1 MEIKMYQFV
10 VGIEYFTIIGLFVEC
25 WVALRKWSSKL
36 HSYLFFSCAANLVY
50 NVGFLLE
57 LHARDEASYIV
68 ALKLGYLGRIWIGLA
83 LVLFAAEL
91 CRIRIPLAVTAAL
104 ALTHAFMY
112 YLILNIENN
121 KLYYN
126 YYEFV
131 MEGDFPRLLHS
142 GGPVYHLQ
150 TTLVVGYTLFG
161 VGMIVVTYVR
171 EKNAVA
177 KKRYMI
183 MIFAMASIGLS
194 YMVYMLKIIPI
205 AKVFD
210 VTIFGFALGTFFMLI
225 AIFKYKM
232 LDSVTL
238 ARNYIVDELSEG
250 IIVVDNEGK
259 ITYCNKPVIRLFP
272 ELEKVNLSSRLAMN
286 IIERIRFAIHC
297 EEPIRLND
305 HVYTP
310 RANVLLQKGEA
321 VGMIYVIADDSE
333 HYRYLDELKQQK
345 KIADEA
351 NKAKSQFL
359 ANMSHEIRTPI
370 NAILGMDEMVL
381 RESKE
386 KEIRE
391 YAEDIQSSG
400 RTLLALVND
409 ILDFSKVEEG
419 KMEIR
424 PVSYEPGLV
433 INDLINMMKD
443 RADNKGLAFNVK
455 FDSNIPR
462 ILKGDDTR
470 IKQCALNLLT
480 NAVKYTEEGSVDL
493 NVGFREIDG
502 KRIMVEISVTDTG
515 PGIKPEDME
524 HLFSPFER
532 INEEKNR
539 SIEGT
544 GLGISITKRIL
555 DLMGSELRVSSE
567 VGKGS
572 TFSFAVEQEVINH
585 ESVGEYAKKANDKK
599 GNRHSYTELFH
610 APDARILV
618 VDDIKMNL
626 TVISK
631 LLKRTEIQVDTA
643 GSGPKALEMVRDH
656 SYDIVFV
663 DHLMPDMDG
672 IETLHYMKEEK
683 GGDKPVYIAL
693 TANAIAGAREMYLEA
708 GFNDYISKP
717 VNGEHLERLIK
728 SYLPPEKLLDT
739 PDSV

>member
-1 MEIKMYQFV
+1 MYQFV
-10 VGIEYFTIIGLFVEC
+10 VGVEYLTIIGLFVEC
-25 WVALRKWSSKL
+25 WVTFRKWNSKL
-36 HSYLFFSCAANLVY
+36 HSYLLFSCVTNLLY
-50 NVGFLLE
+50 NAGVLLE
-57 LHARDEASYIV
+57 LKSRDQASFLV
-68 ALKLGYLGRIWIGLA
+68 ALKLGYLGRVWIGFA
-83 LVLFAAEL
+83 LFLFGMEL
-91 CRIRIPLAVTAAL
+91 CRLYVPRFLSVTLAIV
-104 ALTHAFMY
+104 HAVIYAFV
-112 YLILNIENN
+112 LNIESNS
-121 KLYYN
+121 LYYKTMS
-126 YYEFV
+126 FV
-131 MEGDFPRLLHS
+131 MEGDFPRLLHT
-142 GGPVYHLQ
+142 GGILYYVQAATSL
-150 TTLVVGYTLFG
+150 GYTLFG
-161 VGMIVVTYVR
+161 IGFIVFAYFR
-171 EKNAVA
+171 EKNTIA
-177 KKRYMI
+177 KKRYLMMTI
-183 MIFAMASIGLS
+183 AMFAIGITYVMYIFKLVPLA
-194 YMVYMLKIIPI
+194 YT
-205 AKVFD
+205 FD
-210 VTIFGFALGTFFMLI
+210 VTIFGFAIGTLFMLI

-232 LDSVTL
+232 LDAAAL
-238 ARNYIVDELSEG
+238 ARNYVVDELSEG

-259 ITYCNKPVIRLFP
+259 ITYCNKPVMRLFP
-272 ELEKVNLSSRLAMN
+272 ELAKGNFSGRPAMG

-310 RANVLLQKGEA
+310 KVNMLMQNGET

-333 HYRYLDELKQQK
+333 HYRYLEELKHQK
-345 KIADEA
+345 QIADDA

-381 RESKE
+381 RESNE

-424 PVSYEPGLV
+424 PVSYETHLLLDDLV
-433 INDLINMMKD
+433 NMIKD
-443 RADNKGLAFNVK
+443 RAENKGLAFNVK
-455 FDSNIPR
+455 FDRNIPR
-462 ILKGDDTR
+462 LLKGDDTR

-493 NVGFREIDG
+493 NVGFHNIDG
-502 KRIMVEISVTDTG
+502 VRIMVEFSVKDTG
-515 PGIKPEDME
+515 PGIKPEDMD

-532 INEEKNR
+532 IDEEKNR

-544 GLGISITKRIL
+544 GLGISITKRLL

-572 TFSFAVEQEVINH
+572 TFSFAVEQEVLDH
-585 ESVGEYAKKANDKK
+585 ESVGEHAAKVNGQK
-599 GNRHSYTELFH
+599 GNKHSYTELFH

-631 LLKRTEIQVDTA
+631 LLKRTQIQVDTA
-643 GSGPKALEMVRDH
+643 KSGPEALDMARKS
-656 SYDIVFV
+656 SYDIVFI

-672 IETLHYMKEEK
+672 IETLRYMKEEK

-717 VNGEHLERLIK
+717 VQGEHLERLIK
-728 SYLPPEKLLDT
+728 SYLPAEKLLDT